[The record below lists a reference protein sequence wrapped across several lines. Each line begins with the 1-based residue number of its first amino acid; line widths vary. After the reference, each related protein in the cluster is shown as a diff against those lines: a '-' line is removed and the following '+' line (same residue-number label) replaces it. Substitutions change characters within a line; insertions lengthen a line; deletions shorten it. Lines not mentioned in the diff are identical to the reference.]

1 LSRFFLHEYRDTHA
15 AFMITAGVNAKAF
28 STYMGH
34 STITMTRRGRSPELG
49 SDIPKLAEYLDACE
63 TSRRTKEV
71 VRRTVVGKSPPRRRC
86 DWAGIGA
93 PLPIGVGRR
102 HAAIECLLAVA

>member
-49 SDIPKLAEYLDACE
+49 SDIPKLAEYLDTCE
-63 TSRRTKEV
+63 TSRRTQRPAKRGV
-71 VRRTVVGKSPPRRRC
+71 
-86 DWAGIGA
+86 AGEIA
-93 PLPIGVGRR
+93 SGRSG
-102 HAAIECLLAVA
+102 